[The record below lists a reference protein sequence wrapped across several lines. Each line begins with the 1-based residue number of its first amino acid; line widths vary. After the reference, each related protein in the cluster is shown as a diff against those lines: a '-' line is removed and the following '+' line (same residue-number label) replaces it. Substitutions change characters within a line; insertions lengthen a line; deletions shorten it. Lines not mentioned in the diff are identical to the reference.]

1 MPTLK
6 WSIVKSVPSYS
17 NVSKKYLLCL
27 HEKLEIINF
36 ENQDYLL
43 KKRSELIYKC
53 RHVKQHIFIT

>member
-27 HEKLEIINF
+27 HKKLEVVNF
-36 ENQDYLL
+36 EDQDHLSNKY
-43 KKRSELIYKC
+43 SELIS
-53 RHVKQHIFIT
+53 